1 MALIWL
7 FFTILVVMAI
17 LLMTMNTKFSR
28 FAGWISLIAPLISSI
43 YFLSQI
49 KYISSGHTVSF
60 FKEWIPIID
69 FNLDLRLDGLSLI
82 FALLISLIG
91 AGVFLYAIYYLSHE
105 KDNLPRFYT
114 YLLMFMLAML
124 GVVLSNNTILL
135 YSFWELTSI
144 SSFLLIAYWY
154 QRERSQEGALK
165 SFLIT
170 VFGGMAMLVGLIL
183 LYSITGTN
191 TITEQVG
198 MIDEVFQSPWFVLA
212 VILILLGAF
221 TKSAQFPFHIWLPD
235 AMEAPTPVSAYLH
248 SATMVKAGLYLLL
261 RFTPIIG
268 QSEWVVYT
276 VVTVGL
282 VTMLV
287 GSFFAVS
294 KKDLKALLAYSTISQ
309 LGMIMSMIGLGL
321 LALNQRFEAGHEIFI
336 AALFAALF
344 HLINHAIFKSVL
356 FMGVGIIDHET
367 GTRDVNKLGGLRKVM
382 PITAIVMSISALS
395 MAGIPLFNGFL
406 SKEKFFTSLVET
418 GQVDIFNQTMSFVMI
433 AAGFIGSIFTFV
445 YCLKLI
451 KEPFFGEMKEKQLPK
466 VPRHDGGGLLIA
478 PVLIVIFVPLFF
490 FIPNVLGKYLIGP
503 ALRDIFQSDKV
514 MEYIPHIQAWHGFTT
529 ELFLTIG
536 IYLIGTL
543 LVIWPNWTFI
553 YSKVS
558 KNIEIN
564 TIYNKGMTLLDRV
577 SAYLIQIVMNNRLNQ
592 YLHIIYV
599 IFFVLMAYGIYHVGI
614 YDIAYYHITEASTF
628 EIIILIN
635 IVITATALMFIRERM
650 TMTILNGVIGYS
662 IAVVFIFMKA
672 PDLAL
677 TQLVIETITTVLFLL
692 VFFHLP
698 NVQKDKPN
706 VLAEIVKLA
715 IALLMAVFV
724 VIFVIMM
731 QQDNLFDK
739 ISYYYDNADEL
750 AGVKNIVNGILGD
763 FRALDTMLEGIVIL
777 IAGLGIYTLVK
788 FKIRKDEPDERK

>member
-1 MALIWL
+1 MGLIWL
-7 FFTILVVMAI
+7 FFMIIAVICAV
-17 LLMTMNTKFSR
+17 LLMMKTKFSR
-28 FAGWISLIAPLISSI
+28 FAGWLSLIAPVLSSI
-43 YFLSQI
+43 YFISQI
-49 KYISSGHTVSF
+49 KTIYQGHSVTY
-60 FKEWIPIID
+60 FKAWMPLID
-69 FNLDLRLDGLSLI
+69 VNLDLRLDGLSLI
-82 FALLISLIG
+82 FGLLISLIG

-105 KDNLPRFYT
+105 KNNLPRFYT
-114 YLLMFMLAML
+114 YLLMFMLAMF

-135 YSFWELTSI
+135 YTFWELTSI
-144 SSFLLIAYWY
+144 SSFLLISYWY
-154 QRERSQEGALK
+154 HREKSQEGALK

-170 VFGGMAMLVGLIL
+170 VFGGMAMLIGLII
-183 LYSITGTN
+183 LYVITGTN
-191 TITEQVG
+191 TITKQVD
-198 MIDEVFQSPWFVLA
+198 MIDQIFASPWFIFAVL
-212 VILILLGAF
+212 LILLGAF

-282 VTMLV
+282 ITLLV

-294 KKDLKALLAYSTISQ
+294 KKDLKAMLAYSTISQ
-309 LGMIMSMIGLGL
+309 LGMIMTMIGLGL
-321 LALNQRFEAGHEIFI
+321 LAFNDQFEVDNEIFI
-336 AALFAALF
+336 ASMFAAIF

-367 GTRDVNKLGGLRKVM
+367 GTRDINKLGGLWKLM
-382 PITAIVMSISALS
+382 PITAVVMTISALS

-418 GQVDIFNQTMSFVMI
+418 GHTEIFNQTLSVVMI
-433 AAGFIGSIFTFV
+433 AAGFIGSVFTFV
-445 YCLKLI
+445 YCIKLI
-451 KEPFFGEMKEKQLPK
+451 KEPFFGTLNKKQLPN

-478 PVLIVIFVPLFF
+478 PIIIAMFVLIIFW
-490 FIPNVLGKYLIGP
+490 IPNVIGKYLIGP
-503 ALRDIFQSDKV
+503 ALRDIFHNNEI
-514 MEYIPHIQAWHGFTT
+514 MHHIPHIQAWHGFAT

-536 IYLIGTL
+536 IYIIGSL
-543 LVIWPNWTFI
+543 LVILPNWQEI
-553 YSKVS
+553 YSKIS
-558 KNIEIN
+558 KKFEIN
-564 TIYNKGMTLLDRV
+564 HFYNKVMTFLDTF
-577 SAYLIQIVMNNRLNQ
+577 SSISIQGIMNNKLNQ
-592 YLHIIYV
+592 YLHIIYI
-599 IFFVLMAYGIYHVGI
+599 IFFIIMGYGIYQVGI
-614 YDIAYYHITEASTF
+614 YDIAYYHITAATPF

-635 IVITATALMFIRERM
+635 IVIAATALMFIRERM

-692 VFFHLP
+692 VFYHLP
-698 NVQKDKPN
+698 NVQKDKPH
-706 VLAEIVKLA
+706 VLGEIVKLT
-715 IALLMAVFV
+715 IAFLMAVFV

-731 QQDNLFDK
+731 QQDSLFDK
-739 ISYYYDNADEL
+739 ISFYYKNAYEL

-788 FKIRKDEPDERK
+788 FKIRKDEPNERK

>member
-17 LLMTMNTKFSR
+17 VLMTMNTKFSR

-91 AGVFLYAIYYLSHE
+91 AGVFLYAIYNLSHE

-356 FMGVGIIDHET
+356 FMGVAVSYTHLT
-367 GTRDVNKLGGLRKVM
+367 
-382 PITAIVMSISALS
+382 
-395 MAGIPLFNGFL
+395 
-406 SKEKFFTSLVET
+406 
-418 GQVDIFNQTMSFVMI
+418 
-433 AAGFIGSIFTFV
+433 
-445 YCLKLI
+445 
-451 KEPFFGEMKEKQLPK
+451 LPT
-466 VPRHDGGGLLIA
+466 
-478 PVLIVIFVPLFF
+478 
-490 FIPNVLGKYLIGP
+490 N
-503 ALRDIFQSDKV
+503 
-514 MEYIPHIQAWHGFTT
+514 
-529 ELFLTIG
+529 LT
-536 IYLIGTL
+536 
-543 LVIWPNWTFI
+543 V
-553 YSKVS
+553 
-558 KNIEIN
+558 
-564 TIYNKGMTLLDRV
+564 
-577 SAYLIQIVMNNRLNQ
+577 
-592 YLHIIYV
+592 
-599 IFFVLMAYGIYHVGI
+599 
-614 YDIAYYHITEASTF
+614 
-628 EIIILIN
+628 
-635 IVITATALMFIRERM
+635 
-650 TMTILNGVIGYS
+650 
-662 IAVVFIFMKA
+662 
-672 PDLAL
+672 
-677 TQLVIETITTVLFLL
+677 
-692 VFFHLP
+692 
-698 NVQKDKPN
+698 
-706 VLAEIVKLA
+706 
-715 IALLMAVFV
+715 
-724 VIFVIMM
+724 
-731 QQDNLFDK
+731 
-739 ISYYYDNADEL
+739 
-750 AGVKNIVNGILGD
+750 
-763 FRALDTMLEGIVIL
+763 
-777 IAGLGIYTLVK
+777 
-788 FKIRKDEPDERK
+788 